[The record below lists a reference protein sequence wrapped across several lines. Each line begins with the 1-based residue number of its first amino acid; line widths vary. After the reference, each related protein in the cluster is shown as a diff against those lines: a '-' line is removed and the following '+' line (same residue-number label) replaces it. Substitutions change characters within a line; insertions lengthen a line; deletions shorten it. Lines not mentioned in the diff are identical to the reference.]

1 MNMREEE
8 SSFST
13 SFDALL
19 TKELSVELV
28 TSKNER
34 GDVDVGYPIGML
46 PT

>member
-1 MNMREEE
+1 MPGVYAGMNMGEEE

-28 TSKNER
+28 TSKMR
-34 GDVDVGYPIGML
+34 RQM
-46 PT
+46 